1 MNPFLA
7 SSLWCRVTAWTVTVA
22 MLLPT
27 VVACTDADAVCATRH
42 RPPRR
47 HRRRRHPAGA
57 GEREAGLAV
66 VVRSGVREEAYAG
79 MTLQPGDRIDTGP
92 RADAVL
98 RYASG
103 TELVLR
109 PNSGGRIGSLTDFV
123 GEVFVKVKGF
133 FSVDTT
139 FVKAGARGTA
149 YLVRTHAGGHDVG
162 GRHRGHRR
170 RRFDDRRLADGA
182 AERRNDGARAPAR
195 AAADASQRRRP
206 RPHARLGR
214 ARGTAGSAAERRL
227 ALRAHRDRL
236 RGCHRGGDPAEPQQ
250 GLGPRRSSRHVVHS
264 RRNRHARHASAAAV
278 APPPPPRE
286 PQPVSDRPRAAATT
300 TDCGRASAPRRS
312 GRRDLEIRARRP
324 VRVVARRPS
333 ARRGRAAR
341 PGSTASRGS
350 RARRR
355 RGAPRAAASRRRRRR
370 CWRGAAPPSRPAA
383 SPWPGRSTFFGLTM
397 SARR

>member
-27 VVACTDADAVCATRH
+27 VVACTAPTPSADAGTARLDGLVVDGTR
-42 RPPRR
+42 R
-47 HRRRRHPAGA
+47 A

-149 YLVRTHAGGHDVG
+149 YLVRTHAGGATSVVVVEGIVDVG
-162 GRHRGHRR
+162 STTGAWPTVALNAGTMA
-170 RRFDDRRLADGA
+170 LAHP
-182 AERRNDGARAPAR
+182 RAPQPVPANVDDLAR
-195 AAADASQRRRP
+195 TRDWVERVERLVPPPSGVSRSTLIAIGFAAAIAAAILLSRNK
-206 RPHARLGR
+206 
-214 ARGTAGSAAERRL
+214 GSD
-227 ALRAHRDRL
+227 H
-236 RGCHRGGDPAEPQQ
+236 GDPPAT
-250 GLGPRRSSRHVVHS
+250 SSTPAGTGTRDTRPPPPVPPP
-264 RRNRHARHASAAAV
+264 
-278 APPPPPRE
+278 APPQPYPPRE
-286 PQPVSDRPRAAATT
+286 PR
-300 TDCGRASAPRRS
+300 
-312 GRRDLEIRARRP
+312 
-324 VRVVARRPS
+324 
-333 ARRGRAAR
+333 
-341 PGSTASRGS
+341 
-350 RARRR
+350 
-355 RGAPRAAASRRRRRR
+355 
-370 CWRGAAPPSRPAA
+370 
-383 SPWPGRSTFFGLTM
+383 
-397 SARR
+397 